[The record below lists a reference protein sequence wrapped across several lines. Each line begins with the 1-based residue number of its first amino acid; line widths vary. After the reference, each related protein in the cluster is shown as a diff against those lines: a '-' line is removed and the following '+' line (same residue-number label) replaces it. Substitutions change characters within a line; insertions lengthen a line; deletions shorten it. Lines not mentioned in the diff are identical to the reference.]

1 MLCQASVKIADM
13 KSKSEEK
20 EILKYLNEI
29 SKLWNKIDKLTI
41 ENKMLKND
49 IKRLKKAQK
58 Q

>member
-1 MLCQASVKIADM
+1 M

-20 EILKYLNEI
+20 ETLKYLNEI
-29 SKLWNKIDKLTI
+29 SKLWNKIDKLRI